1 MTFIKRYS
9 QTAFTF
15 AVSTLI
21 LAGLATQAAAA
32 PTLPT
37 LPTGDILKVVSFF
50 DPKQVATV
58 DVTTGVATVDPAT
71 TGFSTLQ
78 ESEGAGFEVSTG
90 KTWLLDGT
98 NCSLWLLNEDG
109 TTTELFDLPDTTELT
124 NLDFCW
130 ALMLQQDGT
139 AYVTGEG
146 TNGAT
151 LIRVNLSDG
160 SLVEDSEKDTD
171 AYISGLSRDP
181 STGVVWASV
190 ISSESYP
197 PGLYIIDV
205 QTGQLDL
212 SSQILQNVYSGQNA
226 WDITF
231 DSSGRLWM
239 VTFDDENKCTLVSL
253 DPDAADPSL
262 TFFSV
267 AEVLSSNNVS
277 FGSDAIWI
285 PGVGT
290 IPASAPAATTTPKL
304 ATTGANVEWLMFAGL
319 ITATAGASFL
329 TVSRRKRTA

>member
-1 MTFIKRYS
+1 MKKI
-9 QTAFTF
+9 
-15 AVSTLI
+15 AVSALALI
-21 LAGLATQAAAA
+21 VSAPLAFGSGVAGASAV

-37 LPTGDILKVVSFF
+37 LPTGEVLKVVSFY

-90 KTWLLDGT
+90 KTWLLDGL
-98 NCSLWLLNEDG
+98 NCSLWWLNDDG
-109 TTTELFDLPDTTELT
+109 TTTHQFDLPDTT
-124 NLDFCW
+124 NLLDDLQSCS

-139 AYVTGEG
+139 AYITGESTSG
-146 TNGAT
+146 DT
-151 LIRVNLSDG
+151 LIRVNLSNG
-160 SLVEDSEKDTD
+160 SLVADSEKDPD
-171 AYISGLSRDP
+171 AYIAGLSRDP
-181 STGVVWASV
+181 STGAVWASV

-205 QTGQLDL
+205 QTGQLDS
-212 SSQILQNVYSGQNA
+212 SSQILQSVYGAEQA

-239 VTFDDENKCTLVSL
+239 LTWGTDATLVSL
-253 DPDAADPSL
+253 DPDAADPSS

-267 AEVLSSNNVS
+267 AEVKLSNNDF

-290 IPASAPAATTTPKL
+290 TPTPTLAS
-304 ATTGANVEWLMFAGL
+304 TGADVELLALGSL
-319 ITATAGASFL
+319 ITVAAGAALSAL
-329 TVSRRKRTA
+329 GRRKRTP